1 MTLLNFEDRRTNMH
15 KQRGFSIVE
24 LMIGLTIGLL
34 MLTVL
39 STLLVNN
46 SQARVELDRT
56 MQQVE
61 NGRYAMQTMFS
72 ELRLAGYYGD
82 GEAVGA
88 VPVAVPDPC
97 ATDMAS
103 LKAAIPVSVQGYS
116 QVAATPLACLSNAN
130 IKAGTDILVVRRALS
145 EPTAVASLNAA
156 YPYIQT
162 MGDEMVFNT
171 GTNSASFTLTEIS
184 GAAAK
189 IRRYMVQIYFISPC
203 SKPADGCSASSD
215 GGKPVPTLNRLE
227 LDPSKPGGWDTVSL
241 VEGIERMRVEY
252 GLDTDG
258 DGAPDSYVLTN
269 ATAANWNKVV
279 SLNVGLLARNN
290 RATPGH
296 LDKKTY
302 QLATLNVAAANDQ
315 FKRHAYNGVVK
326 LKNVGDR
333 LLDRDGS

>member
-1 MTLLNFEDRRTNMH
+1 MLR
-15 KQRGFSIVE
+15 QRGFSIVE

-39 STLLVNN
+39 SALLVNN

-72 ELRLAGYYGD
+72 ELRLAGYYGT
-82 GEAVGA
+82 GESVGA
-88 VPVAVPDPC
+88 VPTAGVPDPC
-97 ATDMAS
+97 TTDMVA
-103 LKAAIPVSVQGYS
+103 LKAALPVAIQGYS
-116 QVAATPLACLSNAN
+116 QVAASPLGCLSDAN
-130 IKAGTDILVVRRALS
+130 VKAGTDILVVRRALS

-156 YPYIQT
+156 LPYIQT
-162 MGDEMVFNT
+162 IGDELVFDV
-171 GTNSASFTLTEIS
+171 GANSGNFTLTEIS

-189 IRRYMVQIYFISPC
+189 IHRYVVQIYFISPC

-269 ATAANWNKVV
+269 ATSANWSKVV

-296 LDKKTY
+296 IDTKSY
-302 QLATLNVAAANDQ
+302 QLATLGVAAAKDQ
-315 FKRHAYNGVVK
+315 FKRHAYNGVVR
-326 LKNVGDR
+326 LKNVSDR
-333 LLDRDGS
+333 LLDRDRS